1 MDIRGCKPLAC
12 YELTGD
18 GHPRANGG
26 DGYNET
32 NKPPVRELLW
42 THGTSTAI
50 SRHYKKPNSIG
61 KFLESL
67 IGIHDPSRGSALRRH
82 Q

>member
-1 MDIRGCKPLAC
+1 MQAAAR
-12 YELTGD
+12 YELT
-18 GHPRANGG
+18 ANGQPQG
-26 DGYNET
+26 ERRGRIANET
-32 NKPPVRELLW
+32 NRRGRRCESILW
-42 THGTSTAI
+42 PHGTSIAI
-50 SRHYKKPNSIG
+50 NRHYKKPNSIR

>member
-1 MDIRGCKPLAC
+1 MQAAAR
-12 YELTGD
+12 YELT
-18 GHPRANGG
+18 ANGQPQG
-26 DGYNET
+26 ERRGRMRT
-32 NKPPVRELLW
+32 KPTGRRCESILW
-42 THGTSTAI
+42 PHGTSIAI
-50 SRHYKKPNSIG
+50 NRHYKKPNSIR